1 MSDVIE
7 RPSFYEGQILSAAD
21 LQAAV
26 DHAAGQ
32 MARHERYLHL
42 WGIASGLTLDKQD
55 RSTAG
60 PPPQPYVEVTIKS
73 GVAIDGTGR
82 EVVVPADTPLSEA
95 AFDEGNVAVGAGTD
109 DWFPVFLIGGDESG
123 VVPSFGSLACTTG
136 VAARMIEN
144 FSIQFGRPGQAAQ
157 LDNQT
162 IKAPSDGPGSS
173 EWRVLVGF
181 VQWDASIGKFKAIAD
196 KDQGIG
202 PRYAGVCADEVA
214 ARSGTLVLRSA
225 PRTAAGKSAVVMDDT
240 NGGEFRFGLQNAA
253 GVVTPVFTV
262 NAKGD
267 VKAEGKIQGA
277 VTPGSVQV
285 QSGTAMDSVVLPL
298 PPGVTEDMV
307 ALGKATVHV
316 QLMPRMDITSV
327 APAGPHIW
335 VSVPSECRVDAD
347 RRLHCT
353 IRWLDLSTPSPPIVT
368 QDLPGLCDYL
378 LVVAVAASAGGQ

>member
-1 MSDVIE
+1 M
-7 RPSFYEGQILSAAD
+7 
-21 LQAAV
+21 
-26 DHAAGQ
+26 
-32 MARHERYLHL
+32 
-42 WGIASGLTLDKQD
+42 
-55 RSTAG
+55 
-60 PPPQPYVEVTIKS
+60 TIKS

-82 EVVVPADTPLSEA
+82 EVVVPADTSLSEA
-95 AFDEGNVAVGAGTD
+95 EFEEGNVAVDAGKE

-123 VVPSFGSLACTTG
+123 DVPSFGSPACTTG
-136 VAARMIEN
+136 AAARMIEN

-162 IKAPSDGPGSS
+162 IKTPSDGPGSR

-181 VQWDASIGKFKAIAD
+181 VQWDTNIGKFKAIAT

-202 PRYAGVCADEVA
+202 PRYAGVQADEVA

-225 PRTAAGKSAVVMDDT
+225 PRTDAGKTAVVMDDT

-277 VTPGSVQV
+277 VAPGSVQV
-285 QSGTAMDSVVLPL
+285 QSGTAMDGVVLPL

-307 ALGKATVHV
+307 APGKATVHV
-316 QLMPRMDITSV
+316 QLTPRMDITS
-327 APAGPHIW
+327 ATPTGTGPWI
-335 VSVPSECRVDAD
+335 SIPSECHVDAD
-347 RRLHCT
+347 RRLHYT
-353 IRWLDLSTPSPPIVT
+353 IRWIDMSLPGFLPV
-368 QDLPGLCDYL
+368 QYLPGLCDYL
-378 LVVAVAASAGGQ
+378 LVVAVAASTGGQ

>member
-7 RPSFYEGQILSAAD
+7 RASFFEGQILGAAD
-21 LQAAV
+21 LQATV
-26 DHAAGQ
+26 DHALGQ

-60 PPPQPYVEVTIKS
+60 STPVPYVEVTIKS
-73 GVAIDGTGR
+73 GVAMDGTGR
-82 EVVVPADTPLSEA
+82 EVVVPDDTPLGEA
-95 AFDEGNVAVGAGTD
+95 EFDQENVAVGAGND
-109 DWFPVFLIGGDESG
+109 DWFPVFLIGGDEAG
-123 VVPSFGSLACTTG
+123 AIPSFGSLACTT
-136 VAARMIEN
+136 ATASRTTEN
-144 FSIQFGRPGQAAQ
+144 FSIQFGRPGQAAD

-162 IKAPSDGPGSS
+162 VKAPSDGPGSG

-181 VQWDASIGKFKAIAD
+181 VQWDASIGKFKAIANQ
-196 KDQGIG
+196 DQGIG

-225 PRTAAGKSAVVMDDT
+225 PRTEAGKTAVIMDGS
-240 NGGEFRFGLQNAA
+240 NGGELRFGLQNAA

-285 QSGTAMDSVVLPL
+285 QSGTATDGVILPL

-307 ALGKATVHV
+307 APGKGTLHVH
-316 QLMPRMDITSV
+316 LTPRMDLT
-327 APAGPHIW
+327 PLMPTTAGTWISIPFQCH
-335 VSVPSECRVDAD
+335 VDPD
-347 RRLHCT
+347 RRLHCMV
-353 IRWLDLSTPSPPIVT
+353 RWLNVT
-368 QDLPGLCDYL
+368 SLATQNLPGLCDYL
-378 LVVAVAASAGGQ
+378 LVVAVAAAAGGQ